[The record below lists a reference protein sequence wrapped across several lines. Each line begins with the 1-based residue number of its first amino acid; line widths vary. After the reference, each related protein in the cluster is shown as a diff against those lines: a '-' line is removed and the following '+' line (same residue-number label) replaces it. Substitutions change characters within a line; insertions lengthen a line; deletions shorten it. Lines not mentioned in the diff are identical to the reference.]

1 MPQNKIHDTP
11 VARVL
16 MATSSSTTFGGPP
29 SPLEKA
35 IRNSST
41 NQNLKVLGEKND
53 VLGRFFYLLGKSTL
67 QSGLLVIECNHG
79 E

>member
-1 MPQNKIHDTP
+1 MPQDQIHDTP

-41 NQNLKVLGEKND
+41 NQNLKHEKI
-53 VLGRFFYLLGKSTL
+53 GRAATDFSFK
-67 QSGLLVIECNHG
+67 C
-79 E
+79 